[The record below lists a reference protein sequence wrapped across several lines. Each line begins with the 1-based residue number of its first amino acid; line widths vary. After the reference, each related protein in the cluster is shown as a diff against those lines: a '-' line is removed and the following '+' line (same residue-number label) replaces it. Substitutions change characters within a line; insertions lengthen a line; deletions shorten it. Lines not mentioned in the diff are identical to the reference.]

1 MIYTLALNCGE
12 KAVRSLLIRDN
23 ISIISNSLSSMTQAI
38 PKLVTFEEF
47 VDWLPENRRV
57 RYELH
62 KGQIVEM
69 AQPVGEHEEV
79 KGFLCIEIAV
89 EIQRLGLPY
98 FMPNQAIVRP
108 PEKDSGYVPDVLV
121 LNRANL
127 ASEKLWKKQSIVS
140 LSASIPLAIE
150 VVSTNWRDDYYL
162 KYADYEEMGIPEY
175 WIVDYVALGG
185 RNFIGNP
192 KQPTISVCNLVDGEY
207 QISKFRDS
215 DRIISQTFPELNL
228 TLNQIFQA
236 GVV

>member
-1 MIYTLALNCGE
+1 
-12 KAVRSLLIRDN
+12 
-23 ISIISNSLSSMTQAI
+23 MTQAI

-62 KGQIVEM
+62 KGEIVKI

-79 KGFLCIEIAV
+79 KGFLGIKISV

-98 FMPNQAIVRP
+98 FMPNQVIVRP
-108 PEKDSGYVPDVLV
+108 PEKDSGYIPDVLV

-127 ASEKLWKKQSIVS
+127 VNEKLWKKESTVS
-140 LSASIPLAIE
+140 LGASIPLAIE

-162 KYADYEEMGIPEY
+162 KYAEYEEMGIPEY
-175 WIVDYVALGG
+175 WIVDYAALGG

-192 KQPTISVCNLVDGEY
+192 KQPTITVCNLVDGEY

-215 DRIISQTFPELNL
+215 DLIVSHTFPELNL
-228 TLNQIFQA
+228 TPNQIFQA
-236 GVV
+236 AVV

>member
-1 MIYTLALNCGE
+1 
-12 KAVRSLLIRDN
+12 
-23 ISIISNSLSSMTQAI
+23 MTQAI

-62 KGQIVEM
+62 KGEIFEM

-79 KGFLCIEIAV
+79 KGFLARKVTV
-89 EIQRLGLPY
+89 EFDRLDLPY
-98 FMPNQAIVRP
+98 FMPNQVIVRP
-108 PEKDSGYVPDVLV
+108 PEKDSGYIPDVLV

-127 ASEKLWKKQSIVS
+127 ENEKLWKKESTVS
-140 LSASIPLAIE
+140 LGASIPLAIE

-175 WIVDYVALGG
+175 WIVDYAALGG

-192 KQPTISVCNLVDGEY
+192 KQPTITVCNLVDEEY

-228 TLNQIFQA
+228 TPNQIFQA
-236 GVV
+236 AVV

>member
-1 MIYTLALNCGE
+1 
-12 KAVRSLLIRDN
+12 
-23 ISIISNSLSSMTQAI
+23 MTQAI

-47 VDWLPENRRV
+47 VDWLPEIRRV

-62 KGQIVEM
+62 KGEIVEM

-79 KGFLCIEIAV
+79 KGFLGIKISV
-89 EIQRLGLPY
+89 EIQRLGFPY

-108 PEKDSGYVPDVLV
+108 PEKDSGYFPDVLV

-127 ASEKLWKKQSIVS
+127 ENEKLWKKESTVS
-140 LSASIPLAIE
+140 LGASIPLAIE

-175 WIVDYVALGG
+175 WIVDYAALGG

-192 KQPTISVCNLVDGEY
+192 KQPTITVCNLVDEEY
-207 QISKFRDS
+207 QISKFRDN

-228 TLNQIFQA
+228 TPNQIFQA
-236 GVV
+236 AVV

>member
-1 MIYTLALNCGE
+1 
-12 KAVRSLLIRDN
+12 
-23 ISIISNSLSSMTQAI
+23 MTQAI

-62 KGQIVEM
+62 KGEIVEM

-79 KGFLCIEIAV
+79 KGFLGIEIPV
-89 EIQRLGLPY
+89 EIKRLGLPY
-98 FMPNQAIVRP
+98 FMPNQVIVRP
-108 PEKDSGYVPDVLV
+108 PEKDSGYFPDVLV

-127 ASEKLWKKQSIVS
+127 ENEKLWKKESTVS
-140 LSASIPLAIE
+140 LGASIPLAIE

-175 WIVDYVALGG
+175 WIVDYAALGG

-192 KQPTISVCNLVDGEY
+192 KQPTITVCNLVDEEY

-228 TLNQIFQA
+228 TPNQIFQA
-236 GVV
+236 AVV